1 MSVLTGGLP
10 EPDQPF
16 TWGRRVGDV
25 IYTTHGPVTPE
36 GTILQHGIEAQAEL
50 TLRNLAALLEKDG
63 GTLADVVQA
72 RLFLLD
78 VADMAPVDRV
88 RRRHFAPPWP
98 DRASLVVAGLVAPG
112 MRIELTAIAH
122 LGSAGRTE

>member
-1 MSVLTGGLP
+1 MSVLTGGLG
-10 EPDQPF
+10 EMDQPF

-25 IYTTHGPVTPE
+25 VYTTHGPVTPE
-36 GTILQHGIEAQAEL
+36 GTILQDGIEAQADL
-50 TLRNLAALLEKDG
+50 TLRNLAALLAEAG

-72 RLFLLD
+72 RLYLLD

-88 RRRHFAPPWP
+88 WRRHFAPPWP
-98 DRASLVVAGLVAPG
+98 NRASLVVAGLVAPG

-122 LGSAGRTE
+122 LGSGKSGA